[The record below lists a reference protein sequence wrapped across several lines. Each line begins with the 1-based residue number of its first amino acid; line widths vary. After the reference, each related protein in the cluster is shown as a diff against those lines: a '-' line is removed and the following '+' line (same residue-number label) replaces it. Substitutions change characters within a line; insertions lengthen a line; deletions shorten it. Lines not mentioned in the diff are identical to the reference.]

1 MHGGVD
7 KRPVQRGTYHGRS
20 GGQAVGEREGEGFVY
35 QDVGVQELG
44 GVPRIAQADKGIV
57 GVVDDGEVFGITQ
70 GEGVGLCATGLRG
83 SGRSA
88 ASSATGGEKQH
99 TYSERYVNKKG
110 SHQKK
115 ITLCGKRPP
124 QSNDS
129 RNVPSLLNR

>member
-70 GEGVGLCATGLRG
+70 GRVSACALQ
-83 SGRSA
+83 A
-88 ASSATGGEKQH
+88 CVAVE
-99 TYSERYVNKKG
+99 EV
-110 SHQKK
+110 
-115 ITLCGKRPP
+115 LLLPP
-124 QSNDS
+124 QAE
-129 RNVPSLLNR
+129 RNSTHIPNVM